1 MDSIRI
7 LLAEDHVVVRESIR
21 QFLDR
26 ESDLE
31 VVGEA
36 GNGEEAVQLADQ
48 LKPDIVLMD
57 VAMPIVDGIEATK
70 RIKALCPATAVL
82 ALSAYDYDQY
92 IFALLEVGTAGY
104 LLKDVSGQEL
114 VDAIRAV
121 HRGDCVLHP
130 AVARKVMAR
139 FRRAPGEEQMS
150 GVLAERE
157 KEVLKRAAK
166 GMSNK
171 DIAGEL
177 FLSVRTVEAHL
188 QSIFNKL
195 GVGSRTE
202 AVVYSLKQGWFT
214 LEDLELE

>member
-1 MDSIRI
+1 MDNIRI

-21 QFLDR
+21 QFLNR
-26 ESDLE
+26 EPDLE

-36 GNGEEAVQLADQ
+36 GDGEEAVRLTAQLR
-48 LKPDIVLMD
+48 PDIVLMD
-57 VAMPIVDGIEATK
+57 VAMPDVNGIEATK

-92 IFALLEVGTAGY
+92 IFALLEAGTAGY

-114 VDAIRAV
+114 VDAIRTV
-121 HRGDCVLHP
+121 RRGDCILHP
-130 AVARKVMAR
+130 AVARKIMAR
-139 FRRAPGEEQMS
+139 FRRTPSEERVS

-166 GMSNK
+166 GMCNK
-171 DIAGEL
+171 DIADEL

-202 AVVYSLKQGWFT
+202 AVVHGLKKGWIT
-214 LEDLELE
+214 LEDIELE